1 MQGGIFRRIDGVHLT
16 AQWFTGDKESA
27 AVPIKPDLKRFEEFE
42 QAQLSSKYL
51 LILEHM
57 VPLKERGGEIEE

>member
-1 MQGGIFRRIDGVHLT
+1 MHLT

-51 LILEHM
+51 LILEHR

>member
-1 MQGGIFRRIDGVHLT
+1 MHLT

-27 AVPIKPDLKRFEEFE
+27 AVPIKPDLKRLEEFK
-42 QAQLSSKYL
+42 QAQLSYKYL

-57 VPLKERGGEIEE
+57 VHFKEREDEIEE

>member
-1 MQGGIFRRIDGVHLT
+1 MHLT

>member
-1 MQGGIFRRIDGVHLT
+1 MHLT

-27 AVPIKPDLKRFEEFE
+27 AVPIKPDLERFEEFE

>member
-1 MQGGIFRRIDGVHLT
+1 MQGGIFQRIDGVHLT

-42 QAQLSSKYL
+42 QELSSKYL